1 MWDILCAFS
10 ASCEYFF
17 GRKHST
23 TDSFF
28 VRGGV
33 LFVCEFCH
41 LCREK
46 FMKIQAT
53 ALPAEITFGSWG
65 RALWVTA
72 ANANDGK
79 DDTVVTDVHQSWG
92 GAAPRTAL
100 GIAGN
105 SDNVG
110 FKLDIHANGTGLGV
124 GDNALIWV
132 KPIDMVR
139 LSVGKHDE
147 NVLRGDAA
155 FGLWN
160 WDRIGAVDGQEG
172 WTFLDY
178 LDGEGVTAVITPM
191 EALTLGVHLPTS
203 LDGSHT
209 SPLVTN
215 DKNEVESDLYTTGSL
230 EDAWLNSAIAAGY
243 NIEGVGT
250 VKVGLKLNHG
260 LGTITKDD
268 NGNITYASY
277 YKDKDGKDV
286 ETWCQIAAA
295 FDLTAVENL
304 FVSVGARINTLDTVA
319 HEVNAYA
326 RFAAT
331 EQLAIH
337 AIVGSKINAND
348 GKDYKKDY
356 DALGFTAGAGVDFAL
371 DGGLGLFAD
380 LRYANGIWKSGTS
393 ADNSDTFTLGAGVTK
408 GFSNGVIGIAFE
420 GTTNNKGRYGLKDA
434 DAFAWEIPVKFEYW
448 F

>member
-1 MWDILCAFS
+1 
-10 ASCEYFF
+10 
-17 GRKHST
+17 
-23 TDSFF
+23 
-28 VRGGV
+28 
-33 LFVCEFCH
+33 
-41 LCREK
+41 
-46 FMKIQAT
+46 MKIQAT

-72 ANANDGK
+72 ANAYDGK

-92 GAAPRTAL
+92 GDAPRTAL
-100 GIAGN
+100 GVAGN

-110 FKLDIHANGTGLGV
+110 FKLDIHANGTGLRV

-155 FGLWN
+155 FGLWG

-203 LDGSHT
+203 LDGSHKT
-209 SPLVTN
+209 KTVTN
-215 DKNEVESDLYTTGSL
+215 DKGEVESDLYTTGSL

-250 VKVGLKLNHG
+250 VKVGLKLNHD
-260 LGTITKDD
+260 KYFSD
-268 NGNITYASY
+268 
-277 YKDKDGKDV
+277 KDKKDV

-304 FVSVGARINTLDTVA
+304 FLSVGARINTLNTVA

-348 GKDYKKDY
+348 GKDGKKDY

-420 GTTNNKGRYGLKDA
+420 GTTNGKNSYSHKDA
-434 DAFAWEIPVKFEYW
+434 DAFAWEIPVKFEYC

>member
-1 MWDILCAFS
+1 MKKLLALTAVAALA
-10 ASCEYFF
+10 AS
-17 GRKHST
+17 
-23 TDSFF
+23 
-28 VRGGV
+28 
-33 LFVCEFCH
+33 
-41 LCREK
+41 
-46 FMKIQAT
+46 

-72 ANANDGK
+72 ANAYDGK
-79 DDTVVTDVHQSWG
+79 DDTVVTDVKQSWG
-92 GAAPRTAL
+92 NEAPRTAL
-100 GIAGN
+100 SVRGN

-110 FKLDIHANGTGLGV
+110 FMLDIFGNGWNGASL
-124 GDNALIWV
+124 GDNYNIWV
-132 KPIDMVR
+132 KPIDP
-139 LSVGKHDE
+139 LKISVGKMD
-147 NVLRGDAA
+147 NTTLRNDAV
-155 FGLWN
+155 FGLWG
-160 WDRIGAVDGQEG
+160 WDRIGAVAGQEG
-172 WTFLDY
+172 WTFGGY
-178 LDGEGVTAVITPM
+178 MQSTGVNFEITPV
-191 EALTLGVHLPTS
+191 EGLYIGVALP
-203 LDGSHT
+203 LDLNGTDSHT
-209 SPLVTN
+209 VYAVKKDDGTY
-215 DKNEVESDLYTTGSL
+215 ESDPYTHRSL
-230 EDAWLNSAIAAGY
+230 ADAWLNTAVVGGY

-260 LGTITKDD
+260 LDTIDAD
-268 NGNITYASY
+268 NKIAY
-277 YKDKDGKDV
+277 YYRDKDGKDV

-304 FVSVGARINTLDTVA
+304 FVSVGARINTLNTVA

-348 GKDYKKDY
+348 SKDGKKDY

-420 GTTNNKGRYGLKDA
+420 GTTNGKNSYSHKDA